1 MTGPDPTPDLTEL
14 TSTQTLLEMGKVIQ
28 ESREYFTAVC
38 DGIGVQA
45 EGELAYT
52 YIFTLTRD
60 EEPGFLDRI
69 FGGAPMEFDY
79 HITND
84 EYHDTWIPKNGDI
97 MPHQWAWHVQDAY
110 TKLPIKNV
118 RKILSADAQYVKEQL
133 ETARSN
139 ADGIANM
146 QEEDFDAIGAIPT
159 ALGEQ
164 NKRLDTLLETLG
176 TADDDAQALKESIQR
191 NWVSES
197 ADLYAS
203 RIGDFKTSLNDLNL
217 ASDAM
222 KGANITV
229 ATHVGELMVAV
240 MELWKARIEGMNE
253 AASSILG
260 GINDLVGLLAKP
272 TVLGVLI
279 KVVEVVGNVIT
290 EMATKDVEDKMEQ
303 LKTLGD
309 MANKLAPIESAETAA
324 GRVSW
329 PTLPTDT
336 DWAPSTDWQP

>member
-1 MTGPDPTPDLTEL
+1 
-14 TSTQTLLEMGKVIQ
+14 
-28 ESREYFTAVC
+28 
-38 DGIGVQA
+38 
-45 EGELAYT
+45 
-52 YIFTLTRD
+52 
-60 EEPGFLDRI
+60 
-69 FGGAPMEFDY
+69 MEFDY

-97 MPHQWAWHVQDAY
+97 MPHQWAWRVQDAY

-197 ADLYAS
+197 AGLYAS

-272 TVLGVLI
+272 TVMGVLI